1 MGVVQLMLVG
11 RVLTD
16 GRLTARLRG
25 DLTDNLSLK
34 ANAQVIYNAL

>member
-1 MGVVQLMLVG
+1 MLIG

-16 GRLTARLRG
+16 GRLSARVKC

-34 ANAQVIYNAL
+34 ANAQVNIECLIFSF